1 MLFSYFMIG
10 FNLNNKF
17 YHWGE
22 RIDKTTLALKKV
34 RDNIA
39 GVVNFTALAAA
50 IICFVYF
57 AYDAL
62 VVGPI
67 DKMTSTAYWM
77 FGGLP
82 VAAFWLSVLLV
93 LFIYYRLSEAARQKM
108 TVEKLAYEA
117 QLPQIESADATIK
130 HQVNIARTYNSQAM
144 KAVEE
149 AYMLAEKFQQS
160 IEPVHIFIGTMT
172 TNQISVMF
180 ARLGI
185 SFDGLKDPL
194 NRRLN
199 KLTKGQPKFTEAT
212 ERVLVQSYLN
222 AMKFDRDNVSPIEL
236 FIESSRADEFVQ
248 ELFYDLGIEQ
258 EMIENVVAWIRIN
271 EELLDRYQQFSKAA
285 SRKPKGGMNRAM
297 TAVATPMLDQV
308 SDDLTRAAAY
318 GKLPMLIN
326 RESEIEQIFRIIEGG
341 NQSVVLVGPPG
352 VGKSALIYGI
362 AERMVEERVPKIL
375 EDKRL
380 VQISVPHIV
389 SGASPAEAQERL
401 LMVLNEVA
409 RSRNIVLIVEG
420 IEELTGISAGG
431 GLSSDLSSIL
441 IDALNR
447 GFTFLIASSTP
458 EAYTEVIERS
468 PLGQVLQKVQ
478 VDEPE
483 LNEAIQVL
491 EAKVSGIEYQN
502 NVIFSYAALADA
514 VKLSDRYIHDR
525 YLPEKAVEICSEVA
539 LAVAKSKGANALVTA
554 EDVAVIITEKTKIP
568 VQKVSEDE
576 TEKLLQLEV
585 RMHERMIGQNEAVDA
600 VAAAL
605 RRARAEL
612 RAENRPIANFLFLGP
627 TGVGK
632 TELAKTTAEVYFGNE
647 GAMQRFDMS
656 EYQNQ
661 SSLARM
667 IGEAGEGGLLTEAVR
682 QNPFSLLLLDELE
695 KAHPEI
701 LNLFLQVMDDGRL
714 TDGAGR
720 TIDFTNVILIATS
733 NAGTEYIQSE
743 VQKGTDL
750 EDIKNHLIE
759 EELKGIYRPEFLN
772 RFDGVIVFKP
782 LTIDEVVQIAYLM
795 IGQVEGRLEAKG
807 IHFRA
812 DDEAVQELAEKGFDP
827 KFGARPLRR
836 VIQDQV
842 DDAVAKVLLEG
853 KVGRR
858 DTVVLKTGGQIEIEK
873 AADL

>member
-1 MLFSYFMIG
+1 MIG

>member
-1 MLFSYFMIG
+1 MIG

-17 YHWGE
+17 YHWDE
-22 RIDKTTLALKKV
+22 RIDKTALALKKT
-34 RDNIA
+34 RDSIA
-39 GVVNFTALAAA
+39 GVINFVALGTA
-50 IICFVYF
+50 IICFGYF
-57 AYDAL
+57 AYSAL
-62 VVGPI
+62 VVGPV
-67 DKMTSTAYWM
+67 DQMASLAFWTR
-77 FGGLP
+77 GGLP
-82 VAAFWLSVLLV
+82 VAALWTSILIV
-93 LFIYYRLSEAARQKM
+93 LFIFYRLTEAARQKM
-108 TVEKLAYEA
+108 VVEKLAYEA
-117 QLPQIESADATIK
+117 QMPQIESTDGTTK
-130 HQVNIARTYNSQAM
+130 HKVNIARTYNTQAM

-149 AYMLAEKFQQS
+149 AFMLAEKFEQS
-160 IEPVHIFIGTMT
+160 VAPVHVFIGTMT
-172 TNQISVMF
+172 TQQISVMF

-199 KLTKGQPKFTEAT
+199 KLDKGEPIFAEVT
-212 ERVLVQSYLN
+212 ERVLVQGYLN
-222 AMKFDRDNVSPIEL
+222 AMQFNRDNVSPIEL
-236 FIESSRADEFVQ
+236 FIECFQADEFLQ

-258 EMIENVVAWIRIN
+258 ETIENVVAWIRIN
-271 EELLDRYQQFSKAA
+271 EELVERYQEFNKSAA
-285 SRKPKGGMNRAM
+285 RKPKGGMNRAM
-297 TAVATPMLDQV
+297 TAVATPMLDQI

-326 RESEIEQIFRIIEGG
+326 RESELEQIFRIIEGG

-352 VGKSALIYGI
+352 VGKSALIHGI
-362 AERMVEERVPKIL
+362 AQRMVEEQVPKIL
-375 EDKRL
+375 EDRRL

-389 SGASPAEAQERL
+389 SGANPAEAQQRL

-409 RSRNIVLIVEG
+409 RSRNIVLIIEG
-420 IEELTGISAGG
+420 IEELTGISSGG
-431 GLSSDLSSIL
+431 GLSADLSSVL
-441 IDALNR
+441 IDALSR
-447 GFTFLIASSTP
+447 GATFLIASTTP
-458 EAYTEVIERS
+458 EAYTEAIERS

-478 VDEPE
+478 VDEPG

-491 EAKVSGIEYQN
+491 EAKVSGIEYKN
-502 NVIFSYAALADA
+502 NVIFSYASLSDA

-539 LAVAKSKGANALVTA
+539 LAVSKSKGPNALVTA
-554 EDVAVIITEKTKIP
+554 EDVAAIITEKTKIP

-576 TEKLLQLEV
+576 TDKLLQLESRV
-585 RMHERMIGQNEAVDA
+585 HERMIGQNEAVDA

-647 GAMQRFDMS
+647 GAMLRFDMS

-667 IGEAGEGGLLTEAVR
+667 IGGAGEGGLLTEAVR

-714 TDGAGR
+714 TDGVGR

-733 NAGTEYIQSE
+733 NAGTEYIQSA
-743 VQKGTDL
+743 VDQGTEL
-750 EDIKNHLIE
+750 EDVKNHLIE
-759 EELKGIYRPEFLN
+759 EELKGVYRPEFLN

-795 IGQVEGRLEAKG
+795 IGKVEERLEAKG

-812 DDEAVQELAEKGFDP
+812 DDEAVHELADKGFDP

-858 DTVVLKTGGQIEIEK
+858 DTIVLKTGGQIEIEK